1 VRTRIVSWLFGVRPG
16 AEIEVS
22 ADRAQRFRLA

>member
-1 VRTRIVSWLFGVRPG
+1 MRIVSWLFGVRPG

-22 ADRAQRFRLA
+22 ADRAQRLRLA